1 MDQLTELTL
10 KAIDNAIY
18 MNKLGRLKSWISVYR
33 IEEQLDKRINADTIA
48 AIVEVLDEVYNV

>member
-10 KAIDNAIY
+10 KAIDNAIC
-18 MNKLGRLKSWISVYR
+18 MNKLGRLKTWISVYR
-33 IEEQLDKRINADTIA
+33 IEEQLDKRINEDTIA